1 MTAEN
6 HATARIREV
15 PLGVQ
20 FFTFFVLSQA
30 LKYFALMSPVPAE
43 GISVR
48 NLGLIAL
55 CFLPFAVARIPFLMP
70 FLPGVALRDDAQ
82 VALHR
87 GGLVYTF
94 DGVKRPLFVE
104 WPDLERIER
113 TRFGLILTVRHR
125 ANVTEGMPK
134 YQAEFWRAKIR
145 RPIRLIHADR
155 FTPQAGLVRCLSE
168 ARRAG
173 VDVRG
178 FEPASRH
185 SHQGSMAAISSSDQ
199 PK

>member
-1 MTAEN
+1 MAEPF
-6 HATARIREV
+6 ATARIREV

-43 GISVR
+43 GISLR
-48 NLGLIAL
+48 NIGLIGA
-55 CFLPFAVARIPFLMP
+55 CFIPFVIARIPFLMP
-70 FLPGVALRDDAQ
+70 LLPAIALRDDAQ
-82 VALHR
+82 VALHP

-104 WPDLERIER
+104 WPDLEGIER
-113 TRFGLILTVRHR
+113 TRFGLILRVRHR

-134 YQAEFWRAKIR
+134 YQAEFWAARIR
-145 RPIRLIHADR
+145 RPIRLIYAER
-155 FTPQAGLVRCLSE
+155 FTPEAGLAACLAQ

-173 VDVRG
+173 VAVKG
-178 FEPASRH
+178 FDPRAAH